1 MDLYGPSSGSGK
13 KELNAG
19 GSMSTADY
27 ASSSFLS
34 QSLIFPST
42 A

>member
-1 MDLYGPSSGSGK
+1 MDKDGPSSGSGK
-13 KELNAG
+13 KGLNADG
-19 GSMSTADY
+19 FMQMADY

-34 QSLIFPST
+34 QSLTFPST